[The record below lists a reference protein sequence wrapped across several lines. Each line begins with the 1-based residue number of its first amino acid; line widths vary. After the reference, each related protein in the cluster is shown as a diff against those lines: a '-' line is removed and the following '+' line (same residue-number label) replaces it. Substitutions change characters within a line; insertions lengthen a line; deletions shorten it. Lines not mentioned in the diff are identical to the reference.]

1 MRKIFFLII
10 LTGIMSVSV
19 VWAQGGLDTAGKI
32 SGLSE
37 TEVSKTGSL
46 PSAVGLVLGQVSLY
60 LGIIFFL
67 LLVYSGF
74 LWMTAGGND
83 SQVEKAKKIIFAA
96 VAGLIISVS
105 AYAITNFV
113 FGNILSSVPTVVE
126 NKCIAD
132 ETYGYASC
140 QDINSDCVYNN
151 IKGDYEKNLCPG
163 GANIQCCRVKAQK
176 TN

>member
-19 VWAQGGLDTAGKI
+19 AWAQGGLDTAGKI

-37 TEVSKTGSL
+37 TEMSKTGSL
-46 PSAVGLVLGQVSLY
+46 PSAVGLILGQATIY

-96 VAGLIISVS
+96 VAGLVISVS

-113 FGNILSSVPTVVE
+113 FRDVLSSVPTETE
-126 NKCIAD
+126 NRCVAD
-132 ETYGYASC
+132 DTYVYASC
-140 QDINSDCVYNN
+140 QDVNMDCIYNN

-163 GANIQCCRVKAQK
+163 GVNIQCCRVKAS
-176 TN
+176 N